1 MLDLD
6 GNPLDDILEM
16 AVSGSF
22 GGVVWRFMN
31 FRRAVL
37 SDIPTMSQVRL
48 AVRENVL
55 ADPSRIPPSIYEKYL
70 EERGR
75 SWVCEIDGRVVGF
88 SAADRT
94 DASIWALFVLPELEG
109 RGIGKELLRL
119 ATEWLFGLGHRCV
132 TLTTTAG
139 TRAERFYRALGWKPG
154 SSDKPGEVVYSLKAR
169 SGSSGG

>member
-1 MLDLD
+1 
-6 GNPLDDILEM
+6 
-16 AVSGSF
+16 
-22 GGVVWRFMN
+22 MN

-37 SDIPTMSQVRL
+37 SDIPAMSQVRL

-55 ADPSRIPPSIYEKYL
+55 VDPSRIPPSVYEEYL

-94 DASIWALFVLPELEG
+94 DASIWALFVLPALEG

-119 ATEWLFGLGHRCV
+119 ATEWLFGLGHRRV

-139 TRAERFYRALGWKPG
+139 TRAERFYRARGWEPG
-154 SSDKPGEVVYSLKAR
+154 SSDESGDVVFSLKAR
-169 SGSSGG
+169 PGNAGG